1 MKSEATVI
9 GGPKMIFEKQI
20 IGIYNG
26 IMGTRND
33 PTGDIHYFSHTDF
46 EGLSAEGIS
55 FPGGNGQRLVGN
67 IYYRGEKRR
76 DRLIIFDHGMGCGH
90 VAYMR
95 EIDVITRH
103 GYTVLTYDHTGCR
116 HSEGESVRGFAQSL
130 SDLDHCIKFVKSRD
144 DLSGATISVMGHSW
158 GAFSTMNIPA
168 LHPEISHVVAFSG
181 FISVDAVLSQFFAG
195 PLKFYV
201 PVVYKLESERNPEYV
216 SFDAR
221 DSIKTT
227 DTKALYIH
235 SRDDKTVNARLHFD
249 KLQDALSDR
258 PGTYFIELCGRNHNP
273 NYTDGAVALLTDMQ
287 KKLGKFR
294 KKNKN
299 ATPEEKAA
307 FVASFDWAAITEQ
320 DESLWEKI
328 FRFLEDEEFV

>member
-1 MKSEATVI
+1 
-9 GGPKMIFEKQI
+9 MIFEKQI

-46 EGLSAEGIS
+46 EGLSAEGVS

-67 IYYRGEKRR
+67 IYYRGEK
-76 DRLIIFDHGMGCGH
+76 DTHRLIIFDHGMGCGH

-103 GYTVLTYDHTGCR
+103 GYTVLAYDHTGCR

-130 SDLDHCIKFVKSRD
+130 SDLDHCIKYVKSRD
-144 DLSGATISVMGHSW
+144 DLCGANISVIGHSW

-181 FISVDAVLSQFFAG
+181 FISVNAVLSQFFAG

-201 PVVYKLESERNPEYV
+201 PMIYGLEAERNPEYV

-221 DSIKTT
+221 ESIKKAE
-227 DTKALYIH
+227 TKALYIH
-235 SRDDKTVNARLHFD
+235 SRDDKTVSAKLHFD
-249 KLQDALSDR
+249 KLRDALADR
-258 PGTYFIELCGRNHNP
+258 KNTYFIELNGRNHNP
-273 NYTDGAVALLTDMQ
+273 NYSDNAVLLLTDMQ
-287 KKLGKFR
+287 KKLSKFR
-294 KKNKN
+294 KKHKK
-299 ATPEEKAA
+299 ATDEEKAN
-307 FVASFDWAAITEQ
+307 FVASFDWSAITEQ
-320 DESLWEKI
+320 DDALWGRI